1 MAKSYFAV
9 LAIGRDTPGI
19 VAAITGVLAERHLCN
34 METSQMMTLGGH
46 FALALIASYESSLD
60 LGQLEADLAE
70 AGVEESDLRV
80 HISPIESDDF
90 RLVGRA
96 EPSHRVFAVASDQ
109 TGLVHGMAR
118 ALADESVNIGYL
130 ASQRHEASPETQCQI
145 AMDVALPGQME
156 EDALRRRLTAVLP
169 EGSELII
176 ESARQREE
184 RA

>member
-46 FALALIASYESSLD
+46 FALALIASHESPVD
-60 LGQLEADLAE
+60 LGALEAELAGSG
-70 AGVEESDLRV
+70 AEESDLRV
-80 HISPIESDDF
+80 HISPIESGDF

-109 TGLVHGMAR
+109 AGLVHEMAR
-118 ALADESVNIGYL
+118 TLADESVNIGYL
-130 ASQRHEASPETQCQI
+130 ASQRHELSSEAQCQV
-145 AMDVALPGQME
+145 AMDVSLPGRME
-156 EDALRRRLTAVLP
+156 EDALHSRLKAVLP
-169 EGSELII
+169 QGAELII
-176 ESARQREE
+176 ESARQRVE
-184 RA
+184 